1 MIYSDNRKDYTA
13 MFNSKDFKYILGF
26 YQKMFYDIDK
36 MIKEKNSQLS
46 ITAMLVNDHGLTMW
60 ESVELILAYTED

>member
-1 MIYSDNRKDYTA
+1 

-36 MIKEKNSQLS
+36 MIKENNSQLS
-46 ITAMLVNDHGLTMW
+46 ITAMLVNDHGLVLW
-60 ESVELILAYTED
+60 DSQELLTSYMED